1 MSLQGLHSR
10 FSVDDL
16 RVKDEDIF
24 HEDAFIVDNHD
35 EANKVCI
42 CILRCQ

>member
-10 FSVDDL
+10 FSADGLHVE
-16 RVKDEDIF
+16 DEDIF

-42 CILRCQ
+42 GILRCQ